1 MKKEGLIAG
10 VFVVDALLL
19 FSIGLFLIGDSHQA
33 FTHHITFYTEM
44 FNVNGLAPG
53 VKVRVAGY
61 VSGQIENIGIPHRPS
76 DKFRIK
82 FQVDAKLRK
91 LIRDDSVV
99 TVETDGVV
107 GDKFLLVHDGTDQS
121 QEASIGAT
129 LSGKEPIE
137 ISAVIAKVST
147 VIDQANGVIVDV
159 QGKLNVALDTATRTI
174 NNADGLITLARSG
187 NGPVGVLLND
197 KQTAAQ
203 LKQTVANRVSWR
215 PYFEEDIHIF
225 SWLLILAGGV
235 RLNLDSQVRVTPQ
248 KLLKQWS
255 NDRTG
260 HGNRA
265 SYFDETA
272 WPFAM
277 ALQQLTSVPQSS

>member
-1 MKKEGLIAG
+1 
-10 VFVVDALLL
+10 
-19 FSIGLFLIGDSHQA
+19 
-33 FTHHITFYTEM
+33 
-44 FNVNGLAPG
+44 
-53 VKVRVAGY
+53 
-61 VSGQIENIGIPHRPS
+61 
-76 DKFRIK
+76 
-82 FQVDAKLRK
+82 
-91 LIRDDSVV
+91 
-99 TVETDGVV
+99 
-107 GDKFLLVHDGTDQS
+107 
-121 QEASIGAT
+121 
-129 LSGKEPIE
+129 
-137 ISAVIAKVST
+137 VIAKVST